1 MLWIDG
7 RPRPDVPVRVAATRS
22 ARRRGLLGRATV
34 AGGLVLAPCRQVHTI
49 GMRVPIDAVFVAR
62 DGRVLRIAHLA
73 PGRVSRPV
81 WRSRWVLE
89 GPIGGAAAWG
99 IRVGTRLEVR
109 EHAGHDAPAPEDRRG
124 ARGGGPMSGEGALVL
139 VATPIGNLGDL
150 SPRAVEALRTADV
163 VAAEDTRRTRALLT
177 HAGIPAGARLV
188 SVHEHNERAR
198 AAELVERIRRG
209 ARVVLV
215 TDAGTPGISDPGE
228 RLVRVCVDAG
238 VRVETVPGPSAV
250 LAALVVSGLPTA
262 RFVMEGFLP
271 RSGRERTER
280 LAAVAGEPRTTVLF
294 EAPHRVAE
302 TLADLARVCG
312 GDRPVAVA
320 RELTKRFESVWRG
333 TLLDAVAHVA
343 AEAPRGEHVLV
354 VGGAP
359 PAAEPD
365 DAAVRAAVERH
376 LAAGASARDA
386 AAEVAAS
393 LGVPKR
399 RAYEIA
405 TELRHA

>member
-1 MLWIDG
+1 MA
-7 RPRPDVPVRVAATRS
+7 VAATRA
-22 ARRRGLLGRATV
+22 ARRRGLLGCPRVTGA
-34 AGGLVLAPCRQVHTI
+34 LVLAPCRQVHTV
-49 GMRVPIDAVFVAR
+49 GMRVAIDAVFVGR
-62 DGRVLRIAHLA
+62 DGRVLRVARLV

-89 GPIGGAAAWG
+89 GPAGAAAAWG
-99 IRVGTRLEVR
+99 IRVGGRLAVR
-109 EHAGHDAPAPEDRRG
+109 EHAGHGVRVPDEHGGDPTGDAAGDPVSA
-124 ARGGGPMSGEGALVL
+124 EGVLVL

-150 SPRAVEALRTADV
+150 SPRAVEALRVADV
-163 VAAEDTRRTRALLT
+163 IAAEDTRRTRALLT

-188 SVHEHNERAR
+188 AVHEHNERSR
-198 AAELVERIRRG
+198 AVELVERIRRG
-209 ARVVLV
+209 ERVVLV

-238 VRVETVPGPSAV
+238 LRVETVPGPSAV

-271 RSGRERTER
+271 RAGRERTER
-280 LAAVAGEPRTTVLF
+280 LAAVAAEPRTTVVF
-294 EAPHRVAE
+294 EAPHRVAA
-302 TLADLARVCG
+302 TLAALAAVCG

-333 TLLDAVAHVA
+333 TLEDAVAHVA
-343 AEAPRGEHVLV
+343 SEAPRGEHVLV

-359 PAAEPD
+359 PVAAPD
-365 DAAVRAAVERH
+365 DDAVRTAVAEH

-386 AAEVAAS
+386 AAEVAAA
-393 LGVPKR
+393 LGVPRR

-405 TELRHA
+405 TELRRA